1 MERRVHGSRERA
13 FSCVFRLLSV
23 VFTTFFLT
31 SRSCPFFVNLLY
43 PSFPLTAILFFPF
56 LSYSRRFFPMSPFAV
71 LLLRSSVV
79 VFLPH
84 RSIPARLLSPFVLLS
99 LRSFRPVFFSS
110 PCQFCLC
117 AVPPCRVS
125 FFSFPPALDFSGK
138 QEHTDRVYKNAPS
151 GAKRTVGHESGRI
164 SFFFVGDFRE
174 ERLSV

>member
-71 LLLRSSVV
+71 LLLRS
-79 VFLPH
+79 
-84 RSIPARLLSPFVLLS
+84 
-99 LRSFRPVFFSS
+99 FRPVFFSS

-138 QEHTDRVYKNAPS
+138 QEYTDRVYKNAPS